1 MFFSGEK
8 LIQTRKINMSLIG
21 LNFFI
26 IEIDLETSDF
36 ITPNT
41 GFAIVISPRI
51 SFSARICIDIKTFQN
66 VYNQI
71 LKVDLKNNLNA

>member
-1 MFFSGEK
+1 
-8 LIQTRKINMSLIG
+8 MSLIG

-41 GFAIVISPRI
+41 GFAIVISPQI

>member
-1 MFFSGEK
+1 
-8 LIQTRKINMSLIG
+8 MSLIG

-26 IEIDLETSDF
+26 NIEIDLETSDF

-51 SFSARICIDIKTFQN
+51 SFSARICIDIKMFQN
-66 VYNQI
+66 EYNQT
-71 LKVDLKNNLNA
+71 LKVDLKNNLNANYGRSLNSAMNDC